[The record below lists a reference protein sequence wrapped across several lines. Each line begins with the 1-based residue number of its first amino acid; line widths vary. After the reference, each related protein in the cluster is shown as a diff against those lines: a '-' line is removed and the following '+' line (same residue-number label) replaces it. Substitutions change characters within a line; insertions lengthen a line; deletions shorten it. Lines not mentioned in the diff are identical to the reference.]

1 MLKTGLEFA
10 PGTTDD
16 CKRLVGQMFPPT
28 ALLSAY
34 RNARE
39 TFKTSDI
46 VLVASDQSPDIS
58 GGTRLEYVKHLKQ
71 TFGMRASA
79 FKMWRQSAHSVM
91 RLPLEAEAM
100 WLVVTVHGVALP
112 VMCVI
117 FATPYEIATA
127 PEAS

>member
-1 MLKTGLEFA
+1 MLKTGLEFE

-16 CKRLVGQMFPPT
+16 CKRLVGKMFPPT

-58 GGTRLEYVKHLKQ
+58 GGTRMEYAKHLKQ
-71 TFGMRASA
+71 TFGARASA
-79 FKMWRQSAHSVM
+79 FKMWAKSAHSVM
-91 RLPLEAEAM
+91 RLPSESEAM
-100 WLVVTVHGVALP
+100 WLVLEVRGAALP

-117 FATPYEIATA
+117 YTTPYEIA
-127 PEAS
+127 ASAN